1 MEDTVFLVNERPS
14 ILDLSAVTDVNGRRV
29 VLEPRGSAR
38 ARREC
43 FADAVRHP
51 HVQTLLDAR
60 WVRIERRQAQE
71 PAAIARATGTV
82 VAPAEPLPHP
92 GESGSTPTTAA
103 PPEAAMDPS
112 VAEPTHDAPDSPG
125 EPRRGKKR

>member
-60 WVRIERRQAQE
+60 WVRLERRQAQG
-71 PAAIARATGTV
+71 PAAIAPATAA

-92 GESGSTPTTAA
+92 GESGSTPTTAV
-103 PPEAAMDPS
+103 PTEAAMDPPA
-112 VAEPTHDAPDSPG
+112 AEPTHDAADAPG
-125 EPRRGKKR
+125 EPRRGKRR

>member
-43 FADAVRHP
+43 FADAMRHP
-51 HVQTLLDAR
+51 HVQTMLDAR
-60 WVRIERRQAQE
+60 WVSVERRQARE
-71 PAAIARATGTV
+71 AAAIAPATTTAV
-82 VAPAEPLPHP
+82 PAEPLPHA
-92 GESGSTPTTAA
+92 GESGSMPTTAA
-103 PPEAAMDPS
+103 PPEAAMDP
-112 VAEPTHDAPDSPG
+112 AATEPTHDAVDAPG

>member
-14 ILDLSAVTDVNGRRV
+14 ILDLSAVMDVNGRRV
-29 VLEPRGSAR
+29 VLEPRGTAR

-51 HVQTLLDAR
+51 HVKTMLDAR
-60 WVRIERRQAQE
+60 WVRVERRQAEE
-71 PAAIARATGTV
+71 PAAVAPATATV
-82 VAPAEPLPHP
+82 VPAEPLPDP
-92 GESGSTPTTAA
+92 GESGSTPTTDA
-103 PPEAAMDPS
+103 PTAAAMDPLA
-112 VAEPTHDAPDSPG
+112 AEPTHDAPDPPG

>member
-51 HVQTLLDAR
+51 HVQTMLDAR
-60 WVRIERRQAQE
+60 WVRVERRQAQE
-71 PAAIARATGTV
+71 PIAIARAAATV
-82 VAPAEPLPHP
+82 VVPAEPLALA
-92 GESGSTPTTAA
+92 GEEGSTPTTAA
-103 PPEAAMDPS
+103 PPEAAMDPPA
-112 VAEPTHDAPDSPG
+112 AEPTHDAADAPG